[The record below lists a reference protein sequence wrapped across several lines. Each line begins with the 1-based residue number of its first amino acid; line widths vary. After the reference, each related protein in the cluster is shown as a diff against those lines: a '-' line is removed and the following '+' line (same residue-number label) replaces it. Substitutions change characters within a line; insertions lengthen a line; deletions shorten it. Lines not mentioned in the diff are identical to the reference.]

1 MRTILPIGLFTSL
14 TFLSGCT
21 GSPYAPTEKAATGL
35 HDGLVLVAPSKGTV
49 IMRSPANKVALLK
62 VPAYTERGTT
72 IETPA
77 AAAAS
82 FSLFNGVAGTVREN
96 SGFRFLTLL
105 GEPEGYSNPFR
116 IETGDGN
123 YERGYSLVE
132 MELQRGGVDLETGW
146 LSARSVCLVRTAAGL
161 VKYVAG
167 TVEIRLSR
175 NANGDQVLTVTCPRG
190 SAEVSYVNFT
200 KDSAHTKAVVRGGYL
215 QISQNQAAGRTV
227 VVTGEAPAVKI
238 APAAPAVPVAK

>member
-1 MRTILPIGLFTSL
+1 MRSLLALFATLSL
-14 TFLSGCT
+14 GWLSGCT
-21 GSPYAPTEKAATGL
+21 GSPYAPAEKAASGL
-35 HDGLVLVAPSKGTV
+35 HDGLALVAPAKGTV

-62 VPAYTERGTT
+62 VASYTERGTT

-96 SGFRFLTLL
+96 SGLRFLTLL
-105 GEPEGYSNPFR
+105 GEPEGYSNPYR
-116 IETGDGN
+116 VETGDGN

-132 MELQRGGVDLETGW
+132 LELQRGGLDLETGW
-146 LSARSVCLVRTAAGL
+146 LSARSVCVVRTDAGL

-175 NANGDQVLTVTCPRG
+175 NAAGEAVLTVTCPRG
-190 SAEVSYVNFT
+190 SAEVSYVNFS
-200 KDSAHTKAVVRGGYL
+200 KDAAYTKAVVRGGFV
-215 QISQNQAAGRTV
+215 QITQNQAAGRTS
-227 VVTGEAPAVKI
+227 VTVGDEVPAQPSPAKEAPA
-238 APAAPAVPVAK
+238 AR

>member
-1 MRTILPIGLFTSL
+1 
-14 TFLSGCT
+14 
-21 GSPYAPTEKAATGL
+21 
-35 HDGLVLVAPSKGTV
+35 
-49 IMRSPANKVALLK
+49 MRSPANKVALLK
-62 VPAYTERGTT
+62 APAYTERGTT

-96 SGFRFLTLL
+96 SGLRFLTLL

-116 IETGDGN
+116 VETGDGN

-146 LSARSVCLVRTAAGL
+146 LSARSVCVVRTEVGL

-167 TVEIRLSR
+167 MVEIRLSR

-190 SAEVSYVNFT
+190 AAEVSYVDFT

-215 QISQNQAAGRTV
+215 QISQNPNAGRTV
-227 VVTGEAPAVKI
+227 VVNGDVPAAKVV
-238 APAAPAVPVAK
+238 PAAPANSAVK

>member
-1 MRTILPIGLFTSL
+1 MRTLLAAGLFTSL
-14 TFLSGCT
+14 VLLTGCS
-21 GSPYAPTEKAATGL
+21 GSPYAPPEKAATGL

-62 VPAYTERGTT
+62 APAYTERGTT

-116 IETGDGN
+116 VETGDGN

-146 LSARSVCLVRTAAGL
+146 LSARSVCVVRTEVGL

-167 TVEIRLSR
+167 TVEIRLTR
-175 NANGDQVLTVTCPRG
+175 NNIGDPTLTVTCPRG
-190 SAEVSYVNFT
+190 AAEVSYVNFT

-215 QISQNQAAGRTV
+215 QISQNATAGRTV
-227 VVTGEAPAVKI
+227 VVAGDTPAAKGPVAAKEAPA
-238 APAAPAVPVAK
+238 AK